1 MMKQSY
7 SSFMSE
13 SDIKGK
19 QSWFLTMIK
28 RQRYIVFV
36 KTFPTEQ
43 YNNLFCLQKILVIMY
58 HFSIGIIFFKK
69 IAALLPI
76 KSYSRGFSNLTA
88 KRIPLDSSIFAE
100 KLASS
105 LERCYDVRSLKKL
118 HAFMYIQGLETH
130 TFLGSK
136 LLNTYAFFG
145 LLNES
150 RCIFSRIVNNNLS
163 LWNSIFDGYFKAG
176 QFDEVLRVYLDLR
189 QRKFGMH
196 GSAFTFSLK
205 SCIQL
210 CSQEFGKAIHA
221 DILKFGLN
229 TNRFAGSSLI
239 GFYSMYR
246 DMVDACKVFDEI
258 TEKDLVAYTSMI
270 TGYTQTNDHQ
280 AYKAFD
286 IVRNMQT
293 DNLEPNRVTL
303 VSLLQAAAQLRL
315 LDHGKLIHA
324 FAIRRGIGCFDE
336 VFETSLMDMYIKCS
350 APNKATMVFGNMS
363 TKTTVC
369 WNVLIDGH
377 LKSWQPSEALN
388 LFSLM
393 VQEDHILDLVAL
405 ANGILS
411 CANLGLLRVG
421 KSIHGYM
428 LRNRILLDVVVKTA
442 LIDMY
447 SKCNNCGNA
456 REIFDTLKDKDV
468 ISFNVMM
475 AGYLHNG
482 HNHEVIE
489 AFHNMRRLGLTENEG
504 TILTVISAFSDLK
517 DIRQGTSIHG
527 FVITHG
533 FESKTDIANQIMY
546 LYVKCG
552 YIDCARQVFD
562 LIKHKDLV
570 SWTSMM
576 MGYEN
581 LGHADEVIALFQE
594 MMQLEKQLNPDS
606 VTLTCLLQAFSQL
619 GCLSQVKE
627 IHCRV
632 IRVSMENEITVMNSL
647 LTTYSKCGM
656 YKTARDMFHQMG
668 KKCLASWNT
677 MIAAS
682 GMHGDCLGSLELMD
696 QMKKER
702 IFPDEVTFMS
712 ALSSCSHAG
721 LVEEGLN
728 FFRSMKEEYGLVP
741 GEEHYGCMVDLL
753 GRAGQLDEA
762 FEFLKC
768 LPPTQSGSAVGALVA
783 ACRVH
788 GNSEI
793 GEGLGRWLL
802 DLDPEN
808 SSSYGLVS
816 NLYAEGEKWNEAACI
831 RASAKQKCLKMTTG
845 CSLIEID
852 R

>member
-1 MMKQSY
+1 
-7 SSFMSE
+7 
-13 SDIKGK
+13 
-19 QSWFLTMIK
+19 
-28 RQRYIVFV
+28 
-36 KTFPTEQ
+36 
-43 YNNLFCLQKILVIMY
+43 
-58 HFSIGIIFFKK
+58 
-69 IAALLPI
+69 
-76 KSYSRGFSNLTA
+76 
-88 KRIPLDSSIFAE
+88 
-100 KLASS
+100 
-105 LERCYDVRSLKKL
+105 
-118 HAFMYIQGLETH
+118 
-130 TFLGSK
+130 
-136 LLNTYAFFG
+136 
-145 LLNES
+145 
-150 RCIFSRIVNNNLS
+150 
-163 LWNSIFDGYFKAG
+163 
-176 QFDEVLRVYLDLR
+176 
-189 QRKFGMH
+189 MH

-210 CSQEFGKAIHA
+210 CSQEFGTEIHA

-229 TNRFAGSSLI
+229 TNRFVGSSLI
-239 GFYSMYR
+239 GFYSMCR

-258 TEKDLVAYTSMI
+258 TERDLVAYTSMI
-270 TGYTQTNDHQ
+270 TGYTQTNNHQ
-280 AYKAFD
+280 AYKAFA
-286 IVRNMQT
+286 IVRQMQT

-315 LDHGKLIHA
+315 LDHGKVIHA
-324 FAIRRGIGCFDE
+324 FAIRRGIDCFDE
-336 VFETSLMDMYIKCS
+336 VFETSLMDMYIKCGP
-350 APNKATMVFGNMS
+350 PNKATMVFGNMS
-363 TKTTVC
+363 TKASVC

-377 LKSWQPSEALN
+377 LKSRQPSEALN
-388 LFSLM
+388 LFYRM
-393 VQEDHILDLVAL
+393 AQEGHRLDLVAL

-411 CANLGLLRVG
+411 CSKLGLLRVG

-428 LRNRILLDVVVKTA
+428 FRNGLLLDVVAKTA

-447 SKCNNCGNA
+447 SKCNNCSKA

-482 HNHEVIE
+482 HDREVIE

-504 TILTVISAFSDLK
+504 TILTVISAFSNLK

-533 FESKTDIANQIMY
+533 FELKTDIANQIMY

-594 MMQLEKQLNPDS
+594 MMQLEKELNPDS
-606 VTLTCLLQAFSQL
+606 VILTCLLQAFSRL

-627 IHCRV
+627 IHCHV
-632 IRVSMENEITVMNSL
+632 IRVSMEEEITIMNSL

-656 YKTARDMFHQMG
+656 YRTARDLFHQMG
-668 KKCLASWNT
+668 TKCLASWNT

-682 GMHGDCLGSLELMD
+682 GMHGDCFGSLELMD
-696 QMKKER
+696 QMKKEN

-712 ALSSCSHAG
+712 TLSSCSHAG
-721 LVEEGLN
+721 LVEKGLHL
-728 FFRSMKEEYGLVP
+728 FRSMKEVYGLVP

-762 FEFLKC
+762 LEFLKW
-768 LPPTQSGSAVGALVA
+768 LPPTQSGSAVSALVA

-788 GNSEI
+788 GNNEI

-816 NLYAEGEKWNEAACI
+816 NMYAEGEKWNEAAQI
-831 RASAKQKCLKMTTG
+831 RATAKQKGLKMTTG
-845 CSLIEID
+845 CSLIELD